1 MEWDIGRFGFNPD
14 MTGFRFI
21 QVAKSF
27 RPSDV
32 PGLIGWYDASQ
43 ANTITLNGNE
53 ITRIDNRVASGRPI
67 EALAYGGPDY
77 VPSHTVANGMPAA
90 VWPQLDNQKGLG
102 LGVDASVKHLFVVAA
117 YKNGVE
123 DRFSQYNTIYTDLFG
138 ISEVSSARVMGTL
151 NASSI
156 FNQAEFGVLASVN
169 DRQLT
174 NATTLLP
181 LPLSVLHFSQLG
193 PFNISAFGSNNAGSG
208 ANRAWQGCV
217 CEVLAFS
224 LVIDPSE
231 VQKIKDYLYPK
242 WGIQP

>member
-1 MEWDIGRFGFNPD
+1 MEWDTGRFGFNPG

-53 ITRIDNRVASGRPI
+53 ITRIANRSRNGSAHRS
-67 EALAYGGPDY
+67 AYFGGPDY
-77 VPSHTVANGMPAA
+77 VPSHAVANGMPAV
-90 VWPQLDNQKGLG
+90 VWPYTDNKKGLG

-123 DRFSQYNTIYTDLFG
+123 NQFSQYNTIYTALAG
-138 ISEVSSARVMGTL
+138 ITWFSPTRVMGTL

-169 DRQLT
+169 DGPLT
-174 NATTLLP
+174 NATTILP
-181 LPLSVLHFSQLG
+181 LPLSVLHFSQSTQ
-193 PFNISAFGSNNAGSG
+193 FDVSAFGSNNGSNDN
-208 ANRAWQGCV
+208 NRAWQGCV

-224 LVIDPSE
+224 GDVAPSE
-231 VQKIKDYLYPK
+231 IQAIKDYLYRK